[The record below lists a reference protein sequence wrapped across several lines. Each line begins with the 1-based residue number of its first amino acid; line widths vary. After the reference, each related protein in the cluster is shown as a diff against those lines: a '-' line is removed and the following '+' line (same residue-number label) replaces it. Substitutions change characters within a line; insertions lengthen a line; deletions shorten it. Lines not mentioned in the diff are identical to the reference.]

1 MERVFWK
8 FNISLLY
15 DKTYVDLVKVTL
27 SKIKAQYITPF
38 FNPSLVISIQDEQ
51 LLFSIND
58 QSFFFEQLLLCKRG
72 ITKRYC
78 SNKKDFELRI

>member
-58 QSFFFEQLLLCKRG
+58 QSFFLTTIAMQKRN
-72 ITKRYC
+72 Y
-78 SNKKDFELRI
+78 KKVLFQ

>member
-38 FNPSLVISIQDEQ
+38 FNLSLVISIQDEQ

-58 QSFFFEQLLLCKRG
+58 QSFFF
-72 ITKRYC
+72 
-78 SNKKDFELRI
+78 